1 MGLRQKIYKIRMSLI
16 ERVYNRLSPED
27 AFDRIYT
34 KGEWGRDVDGLP
46 YSGTGSRDERLVGP
60 YVEKVQAFL
69 DTLSDSSVVDL
80 GCGDYSVGSR
90 IRSTSYI
97 GCDISEVVLRSNRER
112 FPHIDFRHVDI
123 VEDQLPDAQVGILR
137 QVLQHLDNASIAKF
151 IAKPLPYSY
160 LIVTEALASH
170 DLIPNLDKPTGPH
183 IRVGLGSG
191 VELSLPPFGLR
202 HPQLLSFDVQG
213 NRGRYP
219 HVIRTT
225 MYDLRGGN

>member
-1 MGLRQKIYKIRMSLI
+1 MGLRQKFHEIRMRLL
-16 ERVYNRLSPED
+16 ERTYNRLSPAD

-46 YSGTGSRDERLVGP
+46 YSGTGSRDERLVGA

-69 DTLSDSSVVDL
+69 DTLPDSSIVDL

-90 IRSTSYI
+90 IKCTSYI

-112 FPHIDFRHVDI
+112 FPHVDFRHLNI
-123 VEDQLPDAQVGILR
+123 VEDQLPTATVGIVR

-151 IAKPLPYSY
+151 IAKPLPFNY
-160 LIVTEALASH
+160 LIVTEGMASCG
-170 DLIPNLDKPTGPH
+170 LIPNLDKPTGPH
-183 IRVGLGSG
+183 VRIGLASG
-191 VELSLPPFGLR
+191 VDLSLPPFGLPY
-202 HPQLLSFDVQG
+202 PQLLAFDVQG
-213 NRGRYP
+213 NRGRHP

-225 MYDLRGGN
+225 IYDLRR